1 MFSTGELM
9 VFSLACWALILSPG
23 PDMLYVITRGISGGR
38 LAGVLSAAGVISGTL
53 VHTLFAACGLSI
65 ILKTSALVFMAV
77 KVAGAAYLIYLGV
90 QALLNKNLLSLQ
102 KGRSLERPG
111 RLFIQGMMSNLLNP
125 KIAIFFLA
133 FLPQFVDPQQS
144 GAALRMTALG
154 LLFACFGLVF
164 LIPLGYFAGRVGAW
178 LVQRPAISQRIR
190 YITGSVLIGLGLKLA
205 VSQRG

>member
-102 KGRSLERPG
+102 KGPQPG
-111 RLFIQGMMSNLLNP
+111 KAGPPLHPGNDVQSVEPQDRDFFPGLFAPVCGP
-125 KIAIFFLA
+125 AAIRCGPAHDRF
-133 FLPQFVDPQQS
+133 
-144 GAALRMTALG
+144 GAALCLLRAGVPYSSG
-154 LLFACFGLVF
+154 LFCRKGGGV
-164 LIPLGYFAGRVGAW
+164 AGSASRHQSEDQVYHRKCADRAGA
-178 LVQRPAISQRIR
+178 
-190 YITGSVLIGLGLKLA
+190 
-205 VSQRG
+205 